1 MANLFQRL
9 KNTVMSDLHEAID
22 KKEKKNPIAVLNHY
36 LRQCEQEVEKVRKLV
51 ERQYLLKEE
60 FQKEYQQA
68 SVLADKRKY
77 QAEVASKA
85 SEEGLYEFALQE
97 QKYYEERAVRIQE
110 SKLQATKEL
119 EELERKYEEMKH
131 KLKDMYIKRMEL
143 MGRENIARA
152 HNKMNSVI
160 ESSSGYDNGSFS
172 KFDEIE
178 TYLDQLEHGVNS
190 SYYRNTIDAKIAKLE
205 KEMKNEETEAIP
217 S

>member
-1 MANLFQRL
+1 MANLFQRI

-36 LRQCEQEVEKVRKLV
+36 LRQCEQEVEKVSKLV

-68 SVLADKRKY
+68 SALADKRKY
-77 QAEVASKA
+77 QAEVALKA
-85 SEEGLYEFALQE
+85 NEEGLYEFALQE

-110 SKLQATKEL
+110 SKLKATKEL
-119 EELERKYEEMKH
+119 EDLERKYEEMKH

-152 HNKMNSVI
+152 HNKVNSVL
-160 ESSSGYDNGSFS
+160 ESSSGYNSQAFS

-178 TYLDQLEHGVNS
+178 TYLDHLEHGVNS

-205 KEMKNEETEAIP
+205 KEVKKEETEAIP

>member
-1 MANLFQRL
+1 MANLFHRL

-51 ERQYLLKEE
+51 ERQHLLKEE

-85 SEEGLYEFALQE
+85 NEEGLYEFALQE

-119 EELERKYEEMKH
+119 EELERKYGEMKH

-152 HNKMNSVI
+152 HNKMNSVL
-160 ESSSGYDNGSFS
+160 ESSSGYNNQAFS

-205 KEMKNEETEAIP
+205 KDMKYEETEAIP

>member
-152 HNKMNSVI
+152 HNKMNSVL
-160 ESSSGYDNGSFS
+160 ESSSGYNNQAFS

-205 KEMKNEETEAIP
+205 KDMKNEETEAIP

>member
-110 SKLQATKEL
+110 SKLQATREL

-152 HNKMNSVI
+152 NNKVNSVL
-160 ESSSGYDNGSFS
+160 ESSSGYNNRVFS

-205 KEMKNEETEAIP
+205 KDMKNEETEAIP

>member
-22 KKEKKNPIAVLNHY
+22 KKEKKNPIAVLNQY

-152 HNKMNSVI
+152 HNKMNSVL
-160 ESSSGYDNGSFS
+160 ESSSGYNSQAFS

>member
-77 QAEVASKA
+77 QAEVASKS

-152 HNKMNSVI
+152 HNKMNSVL
-160 ESSSGYDNGSFS
+160 ESSSGYNNQAFS

>member
-1 MANLFQRL
+1 MANILQRI
-9 KNTVMSDLHEAID
+9 KDTVMSDLHDALD
-22 KKEKKNPIAVLNHY
+22 KKEKKNPISVLNHY
-36 LRQCEQEVEKVRKLV
+36 LRQCEQEVERVRKLV

-60 FQKEYQQA
+60 FTKEYQHA
-68 SVLADKRKY
+68 VKLAEKRQY

-85 SEEGLYEFALQE
+85 NETELHEFALQE
-97 QKYYEERAVRIQE
+97 QKYYEERAERIADLKVRA
-110 SKLQATKEL
+110 SNEL
-119 EELERKYEEMKH
+119 AELERKYEEMKH

-152 HNKMNSVI
+152 HNKMNNVL
-160 ESSSGYDNGSFS
+160 ESSSGYNNASFS

-205 KEMKNEETEAIP
+205 KETKKEETEAIT

>member
-152 HNKMNSVI
+152 HNKMNSVL
-160 ESSSGYDNGSFS
+160 ESSSGYNNQAFS

>member
-68 SVLADKRKY
+68 SVLADKRKH

-85 SEEGLYEFALQE
+85 GEEGLYEFALQE
-97 QKYYEERAVRIQE
+97 QKYYEERAERIKE

-152 HNKMNSVI
+152 HNKMNSVL
-160 ESSSGYDNGSFS
+160 ESSSGYNNHAFS
-172 KFDEIE
+172 KFTEIE

-205 KEMKNEETEAIP
+205 KDMKNEETEAIP

>member
-1 MANLFQRL
+1 MANLFQRI
-9 KNTVMSDLHEAID
+9 KNTVMSDMHEALD

-68 SVLADKRKY
+68 SALADKRKY

-85 SEEGLYEFALQE
+85 HEEGLYEFALQE
-97 QKYYEERAVRIQE
+97 HKYYEERAERIQE
-110 SKLQATKEL
+110 SKMNAAKEL

-152 HNKMNSVI
+152 HNRMNHVL
-160 ESSSGYDNGSFS
+160 ESSSGYNSGAFS
-172 KFDEIE
+172 KFEEIE
-178 TYLDQLEHGVNS
+178 TYLDHLEHGVNS

-205 KEMKNEETEAIP
+205 KEVKKEESEAIP